1 MIAKSM
7 RPKAEIAALN
17 ILKDWGCTH
26 FVKAIKTKFQSVD
39 MFACDI
45 MAKSKGSTFFVQ
57 VTTGGY
63 EAVRTRKKKLETIPW
78 LESDVVYVF
87 QLVDTGTRMGRS
99 KVWVF
104 NRLQLCP
111 RLGWVEREQI
121 RIDNSDFKHRK
132 TDEDDRAVPG

>member
-1 MIAKSM
+1 MIAKTM

-17 ILKDWGCTH
+17 ILKDFGCTH
-26 FVKAIKTKFQSVD
+26 FVKAIVTKFQKVD

-45 MAKSKGSTFFVQ
+45 MAKSANETFFVQ

-63 EAVRTRKKKLETIPW
+63 EAVRVRKKKLEAIPW
-78 LESDVVYVF
+78 LDTDKVFMF
-87 QLVDTGTRMGRS
+87 QLIDTGTRIGRS

-104 NRLQLCP
+104 NRWQLCKH
-111 RLGWVEREQI
+111 LGWVEREQI

-132 TDEDDRAVPG
+132 ADEDNRAIPG